1 MSDRAES
8 PAPRPTDPHRVV
20 VLVLLAGA
28 LVWMVV
34 MAAGAFALGN
44 PAVLDVAL
52 ALWIAFGVLTGV
64 AVAQAPAPAA
74 MAAVG
79 LQASGPPERAGSAGA
94 ASALK
99 HLLLRSRFGLRE
111 LAMAIASVG
120 VLVVAGTLVAPWEP
134 SATPFLAAGV
144 AGASLLGAW
153 LASAAAGYLAGA
165 DPERF
170 PSAPGLARG
179 ARVLAWGFI
188 VGAAAVGLQWGGW
201 PNGVQMLHGLLLALN
216 VVVCVEL
223 STAPIP
229 AGAPLRFPTDLR
241 IFSILGSR
249 ANPLASALDAAQRSL
264 GIDLRSTW
272 ALTVV
277 RQSAEPLLLA
287 LCVVGW
293 LATALTVVAVDE
305 QALVERFG
313 VPVGGEPLR
322 PGLHLHWPWPVD
334 SVSRIPVRRIQTLHV
349 GHEGEEEGPEDVLWA
364 RQHAKT
370 EYTLL
375 LGNGRDLIAI
385 DAAVQFR
392 IVDASAW
399 RYHTRNPADA
409 LRAIAYRAVMKATVD
424 RTLADALSQNVATL
438 TAAMSRMVQSDA
450 DALGLG
456 IEITA
461 FTVGGMHPPVNVAA
475 DYQAVVSAELGKTTA
490 AVAARAYA
498 NELVPKARA
507 EAVVAENTARADGAE
522 SLGTAAG
529 EAWSFRAVESEYHA
543 APEEYRFRRRLETL
557 ESGLGGRRFVV
568 LDRRIQRDGGE
579 IWLMK

>member
-1 MSDRAES
+1 MSY
-8 PAPRPTDPHRVV
+8 RPTDPHRAV

-64 AVAQAPAPAA
+64 AVAQASAPAA
-74 MAAVG
+74 TEAVG
-79 LQASGPPERAGSAGA
+79 LQPSRPPEGAESAGA
-94 ASALK
+94 PSALK
-99 HLLLRSRFGLRE
+99 RLLLRSRFGLRE
-111 LAMAIASVG
+111 LAMAIAGVG
-120 VLVVAGTLVAPWEP
+120 ILLVAGTLVAPWEP
-134 SATPFLAAGV
+134 RATPLLAAGI
-144 AGASLLGAW
+144 ATASLLGAW
-153 LASAAAGYLAGA
+153 LAGAAAGYLAGA

-201 PNGVQMLHGLLLALN
+201 PNGVQMLHGLLLVLN
-216 VVVCVEL
+216 IVVCVEL
-223 STAPIP
+223 WTAPIP
-229 AGAPLRFPTDLR
+229 AGAPLRFPTDLP

-277 RQSAEPLLLA
+277 RRSAEPLLLA

-313 VPVGGEPLR
+313 VPVGGEPLG

-334 SVSRIPVRRIQTLHV
+334 SVSRIPVRRLQTLHV
-349 GHEGEEEGPEDVLWA
+349 GHEGEEEEGPEDVLWA
-364 RQHAKT
+364 RQHAKS

-385 DAAVQFR
+385 DAALQFR

-498 NELVPKARA
+498 NELVPEARA

-522 SLGTAAG
+522 SLGKAAG
-529 EAWSFRAVESEYHA
+529 EAWSFRAIESEYHA

-557 ESGLGGRRFVV
+557 ENGLGGRRFVV
-568 LDRRIQRDGGE
+568 LDHRIQRDGGE